1 MWSDEMAFEIR
12 PIEWRE
18 GELVLLDQRRLP
30 TEVKHVVCRSAGE
43 VAEAIREM
51 SVRGAPAIGIA
62 AAYGVA
68 LTGMAS
74 GAKSREQFIRD
85 ISQAAEQIASARP
98 TAVNLFWA
106 LERMKKVLTH
116 NETEN
121 VLVLKECLVQE
132 ANAILEEDRRTCR
145 QIGLHGA
152 ELIKDGDAVL
162 THCNAGGLATSGYG
176 TALAAI
182 YVAKEQGK
190 RIRVYADETRPLLQG
205 SRLTAWEL
213 LRAGIETTVLC
224 DNTAGVVMKEGKVN
238 LVITGADRIARNGD
252 TANKVGTY
260 SLALLAKAHGIPFY
274 VAAPKSTLDMN
285 LGSGEEIPIEQR
297 SPREV
302 THFGGVRTAPE
313 GVKVYC
319 PAFDDTPHHLITGII
334 TEKGIVRAPFED
346 NLRRLFR

>member
-1 MWSDEMAFEIR
+1 MAFAVR

-18 GELVLLDQRRLP
+18 EGLVLLDQRLLP
-30 TEVKHVVCRSAGE
+30 NEVKHIVCRSADE
-43 VAEAIREM
+43 VADAIREM

-68 LTGMAS
+68 LAGMAS
-74 GAKSREQFIRD
+74 GAKSPEQFIRD

-106 LERMKKVLTH
+106 VERMRKVLTQ

-121 VLVLKECLVQE
+121 VTVLKECLVQE

-182 YVAKEQGK
+182 YAAKEQGK
-190 RIRVYADETRPLLQG
+190 KIQVYVDETRPLLQG

-213 LRAGIETTVLC
+213 LQAGIETTLLC
-224 DNTAGVVMKEGKVN
+224 DNMAGVVMKKGRVN

-260 SLALLAKAHGIPFY
+260 SLALLAKIHGIPFY
-274 VAAPKSTLDMN
+274 VAAPKSTFDMS
-285 LGSGEEIPIEQR
+285 LESGEEIPIEQR
-297 SPREV
+297 SPQEV
-302 THFGGVRTAPE
+302 THFGGVRTAPD

-319 PAFDDTPHHLITGII
+319 PAFDVTPHHLIAGII
-334 TEKGIVRAPFED
+334 TEEGIVGAPFED
-346 NLRRLFR
+346 NLRRLLR

>member
-1 MWSDEMAFEIR
+1 MAFEFR

-18 GELVLLDQRRLP
+18 EGLVLIDQRLLP
-30 TEVKHVVCRSAGE
+30 NEVEHVVCGSAEE

-51 SVRGAPAIGIA
+51 VVRGAPAIGIA
-62 AAYGVA
+62 AAYGIVLA
-68 LTGMAS
+68 ARNSEAASSESFIAEVSQAS
-74 GAKSREQFIRD
+74 GE
-85 ISQAAEQIASARP
+85 IASARP

-106 LERMKKVLTH
+106 LERMKKVLKR
-116 NETEN
+116 NKAEN
-121 VLVLKECLVQE
+121 VSVLRELLLQE
-132 ANAILEEDRRTCR
+132 ANAILEEDHQTCR

-176 TALAAI
+176 TALAAV
-182 YVAKEQGK
+182 YAAKEQGK
-190 RIRVYADETRPLLQG
+190 RIRVYVDETRPLLQG

-213 LRAGIETTVLC
+213 LQAGIETTVLC
-224 DNTAGVVMKEGKVN
+224 DNTAGVVMKEGKVSI
-238 LVITGADRIARNGD
+238 VITGADRIAANGD

-260 SLALLAKAHGIPFY
+260 SLALLAKAHEVPFY
-274 VAAPKSTLDMN
+274 VAAPKSTFDMN
-285 LGSGEEIPIEQR
+285 LQNGEEIPIEQR

-319 PAFDDTPHHLITGII
+319 PAFDVTPHRLIRGII
-334 TEKGIVRAPFED
+334 TEQGIVRAPFED

>member
-1 MWSDEMAFEIR
+1 MAFEVR

-18 GELVLLDQRRLP
+18 GELVLLDQRLLP
-30 TEVKHVVCRSAGE
+30 NEVKHVVCRTAGE

-51 SVRGAPAIGIA
+51 VVRGAPAIGIA
-62 AAYGVA
+62 AAYGVVLA
-68 LTGMAS
+68 AMAS
-74 GAKSREQFIRD
+74 GAESREKFIGDVSR
-85 ISQAAEQIASARP
+85 AAGQIASARP

-106 LERMKKVLTH
+106 LERMKDMLTR
-116 NETEN
+116 NETKSMS
-121 VLVLKECLVQE
+121 VLRELLLGE
-132 ANAILEEDRRTCR
+132 ANAILEEDRQTCR
-145 QIGLHGA
+145 RIGLHGA
-152 ELIKDGDAVL
+152 ELIQDGDAVL

-176 TALAAI
+176 TALAA
-182 YVAKEQGK
+182 VFAATEQGK
-190 RIRVYADETRPLLQG
+190 RVQVYVDETRPLLQG

-213 LRAGIETTVLC
+213 LQAGIETTVLC
-224 DNTAGVVMKEGKVN
+224 DNMAGVVMKEGKVN
-238 LVITGADRIARNGD
+238 IVITGADRIARNGD

-274 VAAPKSTLDMN
+274 VAAPKSTFDMS
-285 LGSGEEIPIEQR
+285 LESGEMIPIEQR

-319 PAFDDTPHHLITGII
+319 PAFDVTPSCLITGII

-346 NLRRLFR
+346 NLRRLFG